1 MNSIDMKKG
10 ININIID
17 KPEETIEDI
26 LKGIDTRIKKLYDSL
41 PDNTFFIVTSGQA
54 NLANCS
60 K

>member
-1 MNSIDMKKG
+1 MFNFIV
-10 ININIID
+10 ID
-17 KPEETIEDI
+17 KPEETIEDV
-26 LKGIDTRIKKLYDSL
+26 LKGIDKRIKKLYDGL